1 MSKFKKGLF
10 HLYLRCMNYLPRD
23 AGNDWC
29 CFLSKY
35 FWRKIVYHSLHKF
48 RGFGSKHIQG
58 RTNKIWHG
66 NFYCDICSKPQFFF
80 KLFWYRDKYRFCMK
94 LNFNFNRLNVICIF
108 SGFRI
113 FKVLRFSS
121 GGIRATEVQ
130 LFVHR
135 ARCPCHF
142 CRILE
147 LTSDRRVLWS
157 NLYHQSTL
165 HSAPISANSVERA
178 DMTDLS
184 TRSLYSCQRRD
195 FSVIKPGRDNTI

>member
-1 MSKFKKGLF
+1 MYFFRDFFAHF
-10 HLYLRCMNYLPRD
+10 H
-23 AGNDWC
+23 
-29 CFLSKY
+29 
-35 FWRKIVYHSLHKF
+35 
-48 RGFGSKHIQG
+48 
-58 RTNKIWHG
+58 
-66 NFYCDICSKPQFFF
+66 
-80 KLFWYRDKYRFCMK
+80 
-94 LNFNFNRLNVICIF
+94 
-108 SGFRI
+108 
-113 FKVLRFSS
+113 VLRFSS
-121 GGIRATEVQ
+121 GGIRATEVE

-184 TRSLYSCQRRD
+184 PRSLYPCQRRD
-195 FSVIKPGRDNTI
+195 FSVIKPGRDNTLYLHIFSTTQHQTMLRILPNQTMLRILPNQTMLRILSNQTILRIPPNQTLLRISIPNQTILRILPNQTMLRILTNQTTLKIHPIQIKSYYIFIK